1 MKQDVPQVALP
12 EELAAVKK
20 DWLELSRKD
29 QDRIY
34 AQKFAPEFAKL
45 FAQLPLYGAPAD
57 LEKPRFL
64 ISVLGLSWQP
74 VALMAAWCR
83 PERILLLGTEESLKL
98 TVDGECVLS
107 LIARIAGLHRD
118 AVESVRVG
126 DPGEADIYR
135 AVRDFLASGVQ
146 PRQVF
151 VDPTGGKKSMSA
163 AAALAGFLA
172 GAPLVYVDYAEYH
185 GPNRIPVAG
194 TEYPRLLTN
203 PLEVLGDLE
212 KRDLLAAFDR
222 SDFDEAE
229 RLARRLATLLYEPRE
244 AEALAELAAG
254 YGAWDRFQFQKARD
268 HLKKARGLI
277 QQFSAAGRWEWVDRI
292 GEQLDRNVE
301 AIKRLAAVDEKPS
314 AIEDGLP
321 LVIWYLAAAERML
334 EAKKSSLAVLLLYA
348 AMERYA
354 GLCLRAD
361 YGLDGEK
368 PDYARVKDRID
379 PDRYDRVGKRL
390 FGEAYK
396 RRALE
401 GKLMFSNSL
410 QLLAT
415 LAPALLTENDLTALK
430 RLAATRNKTM
440 FEHGFLPKTPKAGDV
455 RDYAAAVKAIVA
467 RGCKTQQLE
476 ELLKDYRFPHLSRR

>member
-1 MKQDVPQVALP
+1 MKQEVPQVALP
-12 EELAAVKK
+12 EGLAAVKQR
-20 DWLELSRKD
+20 WLELPRKD

-34 AQKFAPEFAKL
+34 AQEFAPEFAKL

-83 PERILLLGTEESLKL
+83 PERILLLGTDESLKL
-98 TVDGECVLS
+98 TVDGEGVLS

-118 AVESVRVG
+118 AIESVRVG

-229 RLARRLATLLYEPRE
+229 RLARRLASLLYEPRE

-254 YGAWDRFQFQKARD
+254 YGAWDRFEFQKAHD

-277 QQFSAAGRWEWVDRI
+277 RQFSGAGKWEWVDRI

-301 AIKRLAAVDEKPS
+301 AIKRLAAVDEQPS
-314 AIEDGLP
+314 AIKDGLP
-321 LVIWYLAAAERML
+321 LVIWYVAAAERML
-334 EAKKSSLAVLLLYA
+334 QAKKSSLAVLLLYA

-368 PDYARVKDRID
+368 PDYARVKNRID
-379 PDRYDRVGKRL
+379 SDRYDRVGKRL
-390 FGEAYK
+390 FGEAY
-396 RRALE
+396 RRRPLE
-401 GKLMFSNSL
+401 GKLMFSTSL

-415 LAPALLTENDLTALK
+415 LAPQ
-430 RLAATRNKTM
+430 RLPEAKLGMLRGLSATRNKTM
-440 FEHGFLPKTPKAGDV
+440 FEHGFLPKTPEAEVV
-455 RDYAAAVKAIVA
+455 RRYAAEVKDILAL
-467 RGCKTQQLE
+467 GCKTQQLE